1 LIASRSGYQKQDEL
15 ELAPQPHPTYATIAP
30 MAGRRPRYVQ
40 EYLGY
45 ASVSITLDTYS
56 HVIAGMDGGLA
67 DATDEALWDLLLTYC

>member
-1 LIASRSGYQKQDEL
+1 
-15 ELAPQPHPTYATIAP
+15 